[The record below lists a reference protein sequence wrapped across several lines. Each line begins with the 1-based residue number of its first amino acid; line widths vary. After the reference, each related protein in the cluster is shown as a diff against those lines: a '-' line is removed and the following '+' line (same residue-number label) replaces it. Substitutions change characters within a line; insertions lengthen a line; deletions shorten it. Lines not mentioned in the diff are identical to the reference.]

1 MKNEAIQKRRSSI
14 QRIFR
19 LMGISWTIIIICLLI
34 WSIKDLREHT
44 SSIIL
49 SQARSFFALIV
60 TTRYWNSLHGG
71 VYVPVTEEIQPNPYL
86 DIPERD
92 IKTDT
97 GRLLTLINPAYMTR
111 QISELAS
118 ARNQIQFHI
127 TSLKPIRPGN
137 AATQWETVALREFLS
152 GTDEYYDRGESEAEA
167 KRYFRYMA
175 PLWTERSCLG
185 CHAKQGYSEGEL
197 RGGISVTIPIDSILA
212 SQDSHIRFIVL
223 TYTLLWVLGLSGI
236 IIVSRI
242 IRNKAVQQEDIINQL
257 QHALGE
263 VKILKGFIPICA
275 SCKKIR
281 DDAGYW
287 QDVAV
292 YIHEHSEAEFS
303 HGICPEC
310 MSKLYPDQ
318 YQQMERQR
326 QNIVEVIARLGQAG
340 PADIALAVGLPV
352 SDTLNRLEIMV
363 EEKQVEKIEMDGQLF
378 YRLPQK

>member
-1 MKNEAIQKRRSSI
+1 MKNEAIQKKRSSI

-197 RGGISVTIPIDSILA
+197 RRGISVTIPIDSILA

-363 EEKQVEKIEMDGQLF
+363 KENQVEKIEMDGQLF

>member
-44 SSIIL
+44 SSILL
-49 SQARSFFALIV
+49 SQARSFFTLIV

-137 AATQWETVALREFLS
+137 AATQWETVALMEFLS
-152 GTDEYYDRGESEAEA
+152 GADEYYDRGESEAEA

-281 DDAGYW
+281 NDAGYW
-287 QDVAV
+287 QDVEV
-292 YIHEHSEAEFS
+292 YMQKHSEAEFS

-310 MSKLYPDQ
+310 VSKLYPDQ
-318 YQQMERQR
+318 YQQMEQRRQDI
-326 QNIVEVIARLGQAG
+326 IVEVIARLGQAG
-340 PADIALAVGLPV
+340 PADIARSVGLPV
-352 SDTLNRLEIMV
+352 SDTLNRLKIMV
-363 EEKQVEKIEMDGQLF
+363 EEKQVG
-378 YRLPQK
+378 